1 MYSCRVIIF
10 VYWHHRYFLFLH
22 CYFQLLILWKFSWAN
37 SWRDCSSNVMLSYN
51 SFIHSVT
58 GSIYSKQTNMILHSI
73 VLIRLQSP
81 YGELLCYNKK
91 YQAARVL
98 SSEVI
103 FCLIALVVRCQ
114 RGISEVRDDKVGSN
128 LLSLPN
134 TEEYHTV

>member
-1 MYSCRVIIF
+1 
-10 VYWHHRYFLFLH
+10 
-22 CYFQLLILWKFSWAN
+22 
-37 SWRDCSSNVMLSYN
+37 MLSYN

-73 VLIRLQSP
+73 VLIRLQSH